1 MLNKLKYSF
10 YRFMSGRYGVDQLS
24 LALLMLTLVLSIL
37 GGIFIGR
44 SIWVS
49 LLVNAINLI
58 AIYRVFSKKIRIRQQ
73 ENMKFTH
80 FIKPIQKKLKLLQ
93 LNLTQ
98 KQYKH
103 YQCPQCHKTLR
114 VPRGRGHI
122 EIQCPRCHTAFNRRS

>member
-10 YRFMSGRYGVDQLS
+10 YRFMNGRYGLDQLS
-24 LALLMLTLVLSIL
+24 LALLIITFVLSIL

-44 SIWVS
+44 SVWVS
-49 LLVNAINLI
+49 LLIYALNLI
-58 AIYRVFSKKIRIRQQ
+58 IIYRVFSKKIRIRQQ
-73 ENMKFTH
+73 ENMKFMRW
-80 FIKPIQKKLKLLQ
+80 IKPIQNKLKLFQ

-103 YQCPQCHKTLR
+103 YQCPQCKKTLR

-122 EIQCPRCHTAFNRRS
+122 EIQCPRCHTAFNKRS

>member
-10 YRFMSGRYGVDQLS
+10 YRFMNGRYGIDQLGF
-24 LALLMLTLVLSIL
+24 ALLILTLVFSIL

-44 SIWVS
+44 NVWVS
-49 LLVNAINLI
+49 LLIYALNLLI
-58 AIYRVFSKKIRIRQQ
+58 IYRVFSKKIRIRQQ
-73 ENMKFTH
+73 ENMKFMH
-80 FIKPIQKKLKLLQ
+80 FIKPIQKRLKLIK

>member
-10 YRFMSGRYGVDQLS
+10 YRFMNGRYGVDQLS
-24 LALLMLTLVLSIL
+24 LALLILTLVLSIL

-44 SIWVS
+44 SVWVS
-49 LLVNAINLI
+49 LLVNSINLI

-73 ENMKFTH
+73 ENMKFMH
-80 FIKPIQKKLKLLQ
+80 WLKPIQKKFKLLQ

-103 YQCPQCHKTLR
+103 YQCPQCQKTLR